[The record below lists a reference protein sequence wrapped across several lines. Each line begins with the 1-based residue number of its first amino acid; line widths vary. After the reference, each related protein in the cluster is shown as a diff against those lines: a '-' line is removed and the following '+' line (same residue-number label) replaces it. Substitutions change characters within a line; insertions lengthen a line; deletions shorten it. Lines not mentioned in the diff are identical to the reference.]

1 MRFLGL
7 SRYIYVC
14 VCVHVFPA
22 CSDAD
27 LKSLASRLKDWFG
40 VLHMDAN
47 RDLKTSVNDN
57 GQGRKHMILCVFAFG
72 CQFRFCSVL
81 YV

>member
-1 MRFLGL
+1 M
-7 SRYIYVC
+7 YVC
-14 VCVHVFPA
+14 VCPA

-27 LKSLASRLKDWFG
+27 LRSLASRLKDWFG

-47 RDLKTSVNDN
+47 RDLKISANDN
-57 GQGRKHMILCVFAFG
+57 GQGRKHMNLCTVYLCCVCVFIF
-72 CQFRFCSVL
+72 FSLL